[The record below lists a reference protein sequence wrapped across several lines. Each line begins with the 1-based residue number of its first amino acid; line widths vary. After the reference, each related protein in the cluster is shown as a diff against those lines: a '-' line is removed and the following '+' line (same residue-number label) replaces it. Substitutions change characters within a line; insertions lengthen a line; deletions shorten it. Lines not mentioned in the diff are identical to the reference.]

1 MTHAAYSCME
11 MLVEWCTKYVFE
23 CMSRNSAFALLFI
36 SFDQTLQSKKVP
48 FEIGHKIL
56 KSKVLVIIYRV
67 IIVDKMNS
75 SITTEEAK
83 ATDIEELLKTLSTS
97 KEGLSTSEAFLDY
110 IRTAAVKRGS
120 GILAGVQSGQCY

>member
-1 MTHAAYSCME
+1 MPRIPVWKCLWNGVQNMF
-11 MLVEWCTKYVFE
+11 FE

-120 GILAGVQSGQCY
+120 GILAGVQGGQCY

>member
-1 MTHAAYSCME
+1 MPRIPVWKCLWNGVQNIILRVRDPEQCIGVT
-11 MLVEWCTKYVFE
+11 F
-23 CMSRNSAFALLFI
+23 FI
-36 SFDQTLQSKKVP
+36 SFDYALQSKKVP

-120 GILAGVQSGQCY
+120 RILAGVQSGQCY